1 MRYLRWVKGVGKNIV
16 GYIMREEI
24 QREKLKGRAGLRA
37 WGYEKRLEEGKGGEL
52 ARICWEEMRKR
63 VRKDKALGGWEEKRK
78 EFWEI
83 RK

>member
-1 MRYLRWVKGVGKNIV
+1 MRYLRWVKGVGRNTT

-24 QREKLKGRAGLRA
+24 QREKLKGRASLRT

-63 VRKDKALGGWEEKRK
+63 ARKGKTLGGWEKERK